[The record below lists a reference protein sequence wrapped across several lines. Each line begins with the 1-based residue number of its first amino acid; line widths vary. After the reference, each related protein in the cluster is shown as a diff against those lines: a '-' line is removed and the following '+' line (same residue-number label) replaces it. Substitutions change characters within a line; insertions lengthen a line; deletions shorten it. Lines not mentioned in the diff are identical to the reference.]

1 MAKRPVSAVGNKRP
15 ISQYAKQAA
24 KAGGDPRYKVNNYL
38 GEISFPQVN
47 ENKNVLSW
55 RRGFGS

>member
-24 KAGGDPRYKVNNYL
+24 MTRGDPRYKV
-38 GEISFPQVN
+38 
-47 ENKNVLSW
+47 
-55 RRGFGS
+55 

>member
-24 KAGGDPRYKVNNYL
+24 ITRGDPRYKVWRHHNLSPFSINGSEFTEVEIHYL
-38 GEISFPQVN
+38 W
-47 ENKNVLSW
+47 L
-55 RRGFGS
+55 